1 MFELFA
7 TRRPIW
13 AWATW
18 AYFTWLAQLLPSC
31 SPITVCFVCT
41 TLPLVIT
48 LQCWGQE
55 KAGLT
60 TMLDGK
66 ESSWSWKPSL
76 LKAKPPILGCMYSA
90 GGGYNVAVLRPR
102 RLAGRTDYQQSRH
115 LTPPIAPTLLLVHA
129 SLNYSTHNRMSM
141 ETCGAQWW
149 EPRKTETWRCL
160 NCQDDKDGVTVYLY
174 FSSAVASPT
183 SCGPHAQVSPR
194 EKTMPMSLLVVFC
207 LC

>member
-1 MFELFA
+1 
-7 TRRPIW
+7 
-13 AWATW
+13 
-18 AYFTWLAQLLPSC
+18 
-31 SPITVCFVCT
+31 
-41 TLPLVIT
+41 
-48 LQCWGQE
+48 
-55 KAGLT
+55 
-60 TMLDGK
+60 
-66 ESSWSWKPSL
+66 
-76 LKAKPPILGCMYSA
+76 MYSA

-129 SLNYSTHNRMSM
+129 SLNYSTHSRMSM

-194 EKTMPMSLLVVFC
+194 EEKKLEERQILFLKISIFLQKCPILICLWFCRFCLFPSSFC
-207 LC
+207 LCPFWLFSVYVNM